1 MKKEIKNTS
10 RDRSGK
16 QIVKVVSGEKAL
28 GYLYNTRTGRTV
40 LKLITKRSVSKVTGK
55 ILSSK
60 VSRLGIKKFVKKNN
74 INVEEY
80 EDRKYVSY
88 NDFFTRKLKPGKRMI
103 CMAKSALICPCDGR
117 LSVFDIKNDSVFFIK
132 ESAYTIADL
141 LEDETLAKEYV
152 GGKCLIFRLSVDDY
166 HRYCYFDWCKK
177 SENRFIKGVLHTVN
191 PIVLDKYNVYKKNCR
206 EYTILET
213 ENFGKAVQIEVGAML
228 VGKIKN
234 LHGEGTFNRGA
245 EKGMFEFGGSTI
257 VLLLKKDVCE
267 IDGDIVQNSSENVET
282 IVKMGERIGVSTYKR
297 NKSGDKNDI

>member
-1 MKKEIKNTS
+1 MKNTS

-16 QIVKVVSGEKAL
+16 QVVKVVSGEKAL
-28 GYLYNTRTGRTV
+28 GYLYNTRTGRTI
-40 LKLITKRSVSKVTGK
+40 LKIITRRSVSKVTGK

-60 VSRLGIKKFVKKNN
+60 VSRIGIRKFVKKNN

-80 EDRKYVSY
+80 EDRKYISY

-117 LSVFDIKNDSVFFIK
+117 LSVYNIEENSIFFIK

-141 LEDETLAKEYV
+141 VENQELAREYV
-152 GGKCLIFRLSVDDY
+152 GGTCLIFRLSVDDY
-166 HRYCYFDWCKK
+166 HRYCYFDWCHK
-177 SENRFIKGVLHTVN
+177 SENTFIKGVLHTVN

-213 ENFGKAVQIEVGAML
+213 ENFDKAVQIEVGAML
-228 VGKIKN
+228 VGRIKN
-234 LHGEGTFNRGA
+234 LHGEGNFNRGA

-257 VLLLKKDVCE
+257 VLLLKKDVAE
-267 IDGDIVQNSSENVET
+267 IDADIIQNSSENVET
-282 IVKMGERIGVSTYKR
+282 IVKMGERIGVSLLKH
-297 NKSGDKNDI
+297 NKNGVIK